1 MTTMK
6 WPGEWRET
14 LAWVGGGISLL
25 ILCLAATFP
34 YEALHKRLLA
44 ELNRATGIDIR
55 VGDWTVGLPLAIEW
69 RNVTLAKPDWIPI
82 QLASLQANIGIV
94 QALAGEL
101 GLDVIIRLD
110 AAPPGGGFAKGALTA
125 SSFSLA
131 KPVSVTGQF
140 QQVDLSKIIHPY
152 VGHGMLNGNFSH
164 RTEPGQAAGGT
175 IKGEGTWKAEATDL
189 TIDQIPLGNGRMLSL
204 AFNQASA
211 ELVCKDSVCD
221 VTGLAGEGPDG
232 SFTGD
237 GKITVQQPLQDSRLA
252 LTLTIIPGEG
262 FAPKANTLGL
272 PPLPPGTPLTVK
284 IVGTLAQARIAL

>member
-1 MTTMK
+1 MRTIQ
-6 WPGEWRET
+6 WPAEWREI
-14 LAWVGGGISLL
+14 LAWIGGAVSLL

-44 ELNRATGIDIR
+44 ELNRATGVDIR
-55 VGDWTVGLPLAIEW
+55 VGNWTVGLPLGIEW

-101 GLDVIIRLD
+101 GLDVIVRLSE
-110 AAPPGGGFAKGALTA
+110 AAPSGDFAEGALTA

-131 KPVSVTGQF
+131 KPVSVTGRF
-140 QQVDLSKIIHPY
+140 QQVDLSKIVRPY
-152 VGHGMLNGNFSH
+152 VGHGMLNGTFSH
-164 RTEPGQAAGGT
+164 RMEPVQAAGGT
-175 IKGEGTWKAEATDL
+175 IKGEGTWKAEAKDL

-204 AFNQASA
+204 TFNQASA

-221 VTGLAGEGPDG
+221 VAGLAGEGPDG
-232 SFTGD
+232 SFSGD
-237 GKITVQQPLQDSRLA
+237 GKITLQQPIQDSRLA
-252 LTLTIIPGEG
+252 LTVTVIPGEG
-262 FAPKANTLGL
+262 FASKANTLGL